1 MARRVPVRPELVP
14 SPRAFFDS
22 DAAHAA
28 LAALLRAEAAGERAL
43 LLMGNQGVGKNVCVD
58 QLLHMLRCEREY
70 ANPNPTP
77 TPTPTPNPNPNPNP
91 KPNQVRSAPPR
102 RHRRLAHHQAAPRG
116 RA

>member
-1 MARRVPVRPELVP
+1 VRCTIEGEAVACGAVRVARRVPLRPELVP
-14 SPRAFFDS
+14 SPRAFFGS

-70 ANPNPTP
+70 VQPG
-77 TPTPTPNPNPNPNP
+77 
-91 KPNQVRSAPPR
+91 K
-102 RHRRLAHHQAAPRG
+102 HRVAA
-116 RA
+116 

>member
-1 MARRVPVRPELVP
+1 MACGAVRVARRVPLRPELVP
-14 SPRAFFDS
+14 SPRAFFGS

-70 ANPNPTP
+70 VQPGKHRVA
-77 TPTPTPNPNPNPNP
+77 
-91 KPNQVRSAPPR
+91 AGPR
-102 RHRRLAHHQAAPRG
+102 RASPPVRARLGGGVAWRLHG
-116 RA
+116 G